1 MIMNL
6 ETLYDIFLDHPVV
19 TTDSRNCPAGSL
31 FFALRGEN
39 FNGNRFAGQTLDNG
53 CAYAVI
59 DDPEYAE
66 AGNDRLILVGDS
78 LRTLQQLAN
87 HHRRQLGTKMIG
99 ITGTNGKT
107 TTKELIA
114 AVLSRKYRVLYTQGN
129 LNNPIGVPLT
139 LLRLEKEHE
148 LAIIEMGASHPGD
161 IRELAEIAEPD
172 YGIITNVGKAHL
184 EGFGSFEG
192 VVRTKGELYDYLRG
206 KKDSVVFIPQGNP
219 YLNAIS
225 DGLNLIAYGNDA
237 SAYGNDT
244 SAYVI
249 GTVTGN
255 TPFLAFE
262 WKRGNGETV
271 YPVQTRLI
279 GEYNFDNALA
289 AVAIGSYLGVEPEN
303 INRALEEYTP
313 QNNRSQLMETGK
325 NHLIIDAYNAN
336 PTSMA
341 ASLENFRK
349 MEVPHKSVILGD
361 MKELGAAS
369 GEEHEKIVDLVGRCG
384 FERVILVGEA
394 FGRVQSNYETFR
406 DVEELI
412 SVLQENGIE
421 GNYVLIKGSNS
432 MKLVRAADYL

>member
-1 MIMNL
+1 MNL
-6 ETLYDIFLDHPVV
+6 ETLYDIFLEHPVV
-19 TTDSRNCPAGSL
+19 TTDSRNCPAGAL
-31 FFALRGEN
+31 FFALRGEK
-39 FNGNRFAGQTLDNG
+39 FNGNQFARQTLDNG

-59 DDPEYAE
+59 DDPSYAE
-66 AGNDRLILVGDS
+66 AGNDRIILVGNS
-78 LRTLQQLAN
+78 LHTLQQLAN
-87 HHRRQLGTKMIG
+87 HHRKQLGTKMIG

-129 LNNPIGVPLT
+129 LNNHIGVPLT
-139 LLRLEKEHE
+139 LLRLEREHE

-192 VVRTKGELYDYLRG
+192 VIRTKGELYDYLRG

-225 DGLNLIAYGNDA
+225 DGLDLITYGNDA
-237 SAYGNDT
+237 T
-244 SAYVI
+244 AYVS
-249 GTVTGN
+249 GKVTGN
-255 TPFLAFE
+255 TPFLAFD
-262 WKRGNGETV
+262 WKSGTDETV

-289 AVAIGSYLGVEPEN
+289 AVAIGCYLGVGPES
-303 INRALEEYTP
+303 INWALEEYTP
-313 QNNRSQLMETGK
+313 QNNRSQLKETGK
-325 NHLIIDAYNAN
+325 NHLVIDAYNAN

-349 MEVPHKSVILGD
+349 MEVAHKSVILGD
-361 MKELGAAS
+361 MKELGTAS
-369 GEEHEKIVDLVGRCG
+369 GEEHQKIIDRIGGCG
-384 FERVILVGEA
+384 FERVILVGEE
-394 FGRVQSNYETFR
+394 FGKVQSNYETFR
-406 DVEELI
+406 DVEELTAA
-412 SVLQENGIE
+412 LQENGIE

-432 MKLVRAADYL
+432 MRLVKAADYL